1 SNNGPRGAI
10 VPPTTVIPEMLL
22 WQRRGR
28 SKSASG
34 PPFLP
39 GELPETPPVVPFERP
54 VGARDD
60 DGVAAERVAVEPG
73 GLVGAGVDAAVADVP
88 AALGPHVVLGV
99 HVLAAVGDADGVVD
113 HHVVVAGVALGPAWG
128 DHADRV
134 ALVHGQVDAAGGGVF
149 AGGGHARADRHV
161 LHGPAVAADRHAV
174 GAGVDL
180 AGLVAAD
187 GEGERPVG
195 GAVEA
200 GSCPHR
206 SEEHTSEL

>member
-1 SNNGPRGAI
+1 QRHGQADGGGRGGQQGGDSEKAERGGEREDLGHTEDDCEDYPDDPFIHAPPPISNNGPRGAI

-60 DGVAAERVAVEPG
+60 DGVTAERVAVEPG
-73 GLVGAGVDAAVADVP
+73 GLVGAGVDAAVAAVP
-88 AALGPHVVLGV
+88 AALGPLVVLGV

-113 HHVVVAGVALGPAWG
+113 HHVVVAGVALGPAG
-128 DHADRV
+128 RDHADRV

-149 AGGGHARADRHV
+149 AGGGHARA
-161 LHGPAVAADRHAV
+161 
-174 GAGVDL
+174 
-180 AGLVAAD
+180 
-187 GEGERPVG
+187 
-195 GAVEA
+195 
-200 GSCPHR
+200 
-206 SEEHTSEL
+206 